1 MTGRQETGRETG
13 DREMVDRETGISETG
28 RQGDK
33 KTGRQED
40 METWRHGYRETGIQG
55 DTDRLADREAGDLET
70 VWRETR
76 RRVKGQ
82 QRGTPNLLNVG
93 NFLNFCRVTRQ

>member
-1 MTGRQETGRETG
+1 MRLAQPYGHGSSSVLYELLPNGADVRQVAVLLGV
-13 DREMVDRETGISETG
+13 VDAVANDELVGALR
-28 RQGDK
+28 R
-33 KTGRQED
+33 
-40 METWRHGYRETGIQG
+40 WV
-55 DTDRLADREAGDLET
+55 ADREAGDLET

-93 NFLNFCRVTRQ
+93 NFLNFCRVTRQREIATSRF